1 MWEDAEDKQLH
12 YFEIHVHTNESVV
25 GGSPLALLYVQLSDS
40 KSEPKVP
47 PFLSVREEV
56 TNEPEYSAKHLAL
69 LTKT

>member
-1 MWEDAEDKQLH
+1 MWEDDEGKRLH
-12 YFEIHVHTNESVV
+12 YFEIHVHTNEGMVDT
-25 GGSPLALLYVQLSDS
+25 PLALLYVQLSDS

-69 LTKT
+69 LTKA